1 MLGWTSQD
9 EWYEYTVEVTQAG
22 KYTCDAVV
30 SSGLSGTGFNVGI
43 VENGKVT
50 NLWKMDVSKTGENT
64 WDNYESISNT
74 TPKELKEG
82 KTIIRISIVGAN
94 CDIDKIELKSVEP
107 TAINEINAEGT
118 NGDGATYNISGQRVD
133 DSYKGIV
140 IINGKKMMKK

>member
-74 TPKELKEG
+74 TPKELK
-82 KTIIRISIVGAN
+82 
-94 CDIDKIELKSVEP
+94 CVEP
-107 TAINEINAEGT
+107 TAINEINTDETDG
-118 NGDGATYNISGQRVD
+118 NGAIYNISGQRVD